1 MSSEAPR
8 AAYGTRY
15 HPKCQMFFKTVK
27 KLQAV
32 QCGAQ
37 LPEVLCRERQC
48 RAGAQLSVSTC
59 WCLSKAGAAFVLPW
73 L

>member
-32 QCGAQ
+32 HVG
-37 LPEVLCRERQC
+37 LSSLRFF
-48 RAGAQLSVSTC
+48 AGKGSAGLGLSS
-59 WCLSKAGAAFVLPW
+59 L
-73 L
+73 